1 MRGGGCTSPPSARG
15 VLFSMCHSVTSVLLQ
30 SVHRSFLCV
39 TTTREIRKLICFFL
53 SPVKNK
59 ASIIVDVEVNLGWQS
74 SYDSRLVFRSLRVQ
88 VSFWG
93 CSESWSNTLLGCEQA
108 GVGENKKS
116 GKSTREARRTLTRLE
131 GSAGACIFPALL
143 FLAEI
148 TRSLYKQFLDTE
160 DPLIE

>member
-1 MRGGGCTSPPSARG
+1 
-15 VLFSMCHSVTSVLLQ
+15 MCHSVTSVLLQ

-39 TTTREIRKLICFFL
+39 TTTREVRKLICFFL

-93 CSESWSNTLLGCEQA
+93 CSKLPIPCSNTLLGCER
-108 GVGENKKS
+108 S
-116 GKSTREARRTLTRLE
+116 GFDEKQKEREKYTRGSEDTRSTRRERACLYFSRPFVSRRNYSQPISSSLTLKIHQSSNVTY
-131 GSAGACIFPALL
+131 LL
-143 FLAEI
+143 L
-148 TRSLYKQFLDTE
+148 SV
-160 DPLIE
+160 